1 VIHAFANNRIASD
14 KMPRT
19 GTITEFSMHDNPAI
33 LNLFIHNNGE
43 ISTDTT
49 GLTDPA
55 ALRAWLSEAARQQ
68 PQPEVHIHVTELD
81 SYEIVGK
88 VIYQTQAANIK
99 TVKCFGGEFLS

>member
-1 VIHAFANNRIASD
+1 
-14 KMPRT
+14 MPN
-19 GTITEFSMHDNPAI
+19 NPAI
-33 LNLFIHNNGE
+33 LNLFIRNNGE

-55 ALRAWLSEAARQQ
+55 ALHAWLSEAARQQ

-88 VIYQTQAANIK
+88 VIYQTQLAGIK
-99 TVKCFGGEFLS
+99 TGQCFGGQFCT